1 MTKPESFRRYF
12 GITYRVTS
20 MQAIGLTHEDS
31 LIQPPFRGNCLN
43 WVVGHILVGREPVLT
58 YLGESLPWTE
68 VVSNR
73 YKRHSAAVT
82 SAEDALP
89 LAQLLSALEESQA
102 RIMAGLE
109 RAPAEMQETLI
120 NDATVGEK
128 IVLLH

>member
-1 MTKPESFRRYF
+1 MTKPESFGRYF
-12 GITYRVTS
+12 GITYRVIS
-20 MQAIGLTHEDS
+20 MQTMGLTHEDS

-73 YKRHSAAVT
+73 YKRDSAPVT

-109 RAPAEMQETLI
+109 RAPAETLETHI
-120 NDATVGEK
+120 DDATVGEK